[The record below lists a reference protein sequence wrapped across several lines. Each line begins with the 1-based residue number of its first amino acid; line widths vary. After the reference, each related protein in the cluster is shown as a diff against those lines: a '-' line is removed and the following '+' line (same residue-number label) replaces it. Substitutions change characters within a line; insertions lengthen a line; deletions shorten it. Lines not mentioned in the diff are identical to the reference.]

1 MESAKYIEV
10 AAEVRYWEDATLNGK
25 EDTDGQVPLRQGA
38 LWVPVIEWAT
48 GRILDWPMGLE
59 ARIHYKVCD
68 AGEYWL
74 LDSNRQRIAK
84 WAGYYVP
91 DDVLCVGSRGYGDY
105 IIFRVNTEGA
115 IVGWN
120 KPWLDPERWTP
131 CKTQ

>member
-48 GRILDWPMGLE
+48 GRILDWPTGLE

-74 LDSNRQRIAK
+74 LDANRQRIAK

-91 DDVLCVGSRGYGDY
+91 DDVLCVGDRGYEDY
-105 IIFRVNTEGA
+105 IIFRVNSEGA

-120 KPWLDPERWTP
+120 KPWLDPERWLP
-131 CKTQ
+131 CKNQ